1 MKKTIL
7 VHRDYNGPNTRS
19 AAWQIV
25 DTRVE
30 PGSQAVLPPGIR
42 LEGASEPA
50 QPVPLNPSRIT
61 SSPPAPAWEAEF
73 LAGIRAGEA
82 LDRAVNAIE
91 RDAAER
97 ERAQRREKKPKVKI
111 EADAKVGIKKI
122 KGEEI
127 EIKRQFLSVRKDL
140 FKE

>member
-1 MKKTIL
+1 M
-7 VHRDYNGPNTRS
+7 D
-19 AAWQIV
+19 
-25 DTRVE
+25 
-30 PGSQAVLPPGIR
+30 LPPGIR
-42 LEGASEPA
+42 LVGSSEPA
-50 QPVPLNPSRIT
+50 RPVPLIVYRIP

-91 RDAAER
+91 RDVAER
-97 ERAQRREKKPKVKI
+97 EREQRREKKPKVKI

-122 KGEEI
+122 KGEES

-140 FKE
+140 F

>member
-1 MKKTIL
+1 
-7 VHRDYNGPNTRS
+7 
-19 AAWQIV
+19 
-25 DTRVE
+25 
-30 PGSQAVLPPGIR
+30 
-42 LEGASEPA
+42 
-50 QPVPLNPSRIT
+50 
-61 SSPPAPAWEAEF
+61 

>member
-1 MKKTIL
+1 M
-7 VHRDYNGPNTRS
+7 D
-19 AAWQIV
+19 
-25 DTRVE
+25 
-30 PGSQAVLPPGIR
+30 LPPGIR
-42 LEGASEPA
+42 LVGSSEPA
-50 QPVPLNPSRIT
+50 RPVPLIVYRIP

-91 RDAAER
+91 RDVAER
-97 ERAQRREKKPKVKI
+97 ERAQRRRRRRRRREKKPKVKI